1 MTTAKKPRTK
11 KPAAAPSEAIV
22 SAPQI
27 LPHGSVAPVMAA
39 PFTAAAP
46 FVKKK
51 PTWA

>member
-1 MTTAKKPRTK
+1 MAIIKKPRIK
-11 KPAAAPSEAIV
+11 KPATAPSEVAV

-27 LPHGSVAPVMAA
+27 LPHGSVAPVMPA

>member
-1 MTTAKKPRTK
+1 MTTK
-11 KPAAAPSEAIV
+11 KPPAKKSTTAPSEAVV
-22 SAPQI
+22 STPTI
-27 LPHGSVAPVMAA
+27 LPHGSVAPILAA